1 MENDI
6 YKAAADDRMYTIDQ
20 MVQAVESARS
30 LEEARQ
36 RVLHLN
42 KILGLTEIIRNGSAS
57 IRMVA

>member
-42 KILGLTEIIRNGSAS
+42 TILGLTEIIRNGSAS
-57 IRMVA
+57 IRMEA

>member
-42 KILGLTEIIRNGSAS
+42 TILGLTEIIRNGSAS